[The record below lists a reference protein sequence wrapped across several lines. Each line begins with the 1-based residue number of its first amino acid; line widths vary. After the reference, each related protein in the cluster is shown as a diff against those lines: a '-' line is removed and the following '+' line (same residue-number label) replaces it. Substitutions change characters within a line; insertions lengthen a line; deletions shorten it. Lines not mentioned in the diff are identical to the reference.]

1 MARFDIV
8 VGVTTMLKK
17 AAGEVS
23 AFAGKASQDIAKIGK
38 SMSSAAGTAA
48 LASFAGLSLAL
59 AGSAVAAVRFENE
72 FANVK
77 KTMSDVQDP
86 VVFKSIQD
94 DLVKLSTQIP
104 IFAGELAQIA
114 TVGGQ
119 LGIGADDITQFTEV
133 VAKLGGAT
141 NMSSEQAATGMAR
154 FLNVTN
160 EQMDTIGKYASVL
173 VELGNN
179 TAATE
184 GEILLLAQNFGA
196 TGEITGL
203 ATEEILAF
211 SAAMRETGQQ
221 SQAGATALGK
231 LFLNLSDAAK
241 IGGKEMAVF
250 AQVAGQDVHQFRRL
264 IETDIGSAA
273 QIFLGGLNR
282 MTADGRSTTATL
294 EELGLGTIRVQRALL
309 SLANNEEGLAEARQ
323 RANKEAITQNAL
335 NEEAAQKFDTVAM
348 QMQQFKST
356 MGAAAITLGQTLMPL
371 LHALVKILVVVADV
385 LFGLAQF
392 FEDFPI
398 VLYATMAALGI
409 LSTVHLRNVA
419 KETSML
425 LKLGGKLKNLFLGIA
440 SIGGIVTV
448 AVGAMALAYK
458 KYRDDVK
465 HANEVTAE
473 AGNIMSE
480 LKVNLEKGF
489 QAEPITEN
497 QWESFLMNLPD
508 ATRKALLKG
517 VEEGLMGRETFD
529 AITKAAPMMSEQF
542 SKEFENLLDID
553 EGFFTGERSAVGKRI
568 QIDNIIKEIEGAG
581 LGGDNELGPLVDT
594 LTQYRSVVGAVVGEQ
609 KELKE
614 ELEEILRVQFGIF
627 QSVEAEYTLRDKDI
641 SKALNEHFEGVAKI
655 DRRSASLMRTEAG
668 RLKLARELASG
679 PNGIQKF
686 KDILGDVVDD
696 AEDLGEEFEA
706 VETNLDS
713 LLRIV
718 NDFRTQIDNLFAP
731 TEAQFKAGMNE
742 RELMKAHKEHADL
755 HKEQSDLTQEELD
768 LAQEKIDLA
777 NKELAT
783 AEEKLEIQELENE
796 ALEIEK
802 KIREGNAISADDFL
816 KKEKLKKELARVNAA
831 IAQGSLEF
839 PEKERQY
846 IQDQIDA
853 IDEKALTQ
861 KDADDKRKKAQE
873 IIATVEERRQE
884 RLAAIDTRR
893 LEIQERLAEIPDEIY
908 AKHYDIHKLQR
919 DGVNAQ
925 LDMIQAQADFNT
937 LKETELRMTAELL
950 GLNMAQIDGMMT
962 LMNHAR
968 VESGPMGQSYLS
980 KLLQNLP
987 ILQML
992 LGYTQTNSATG
1003 PQMEELYDAFKSSGS
1018 SFGNMK
1024 PVYRH
1029 MGGNFKPG
1037 QNYVVGEY
1045 GPEMMKAFPGGGGM
1059 ITPMGNRGG
1068 GDTINHV
1075 TLNVTGLPSDPI
1087 AARRTAQLIQK
1098 ELNKLK
1104 SDGRSGIVR

>member
-250 AQVAGQDVHQFRRL
+250 AQVAGQDVNEFRRL

-273 QIFLGGLNR
+273 QIFLSGLNK
-282 MTADGRSTTATL
+282 MNAEGRSTTATL
-294 EELGLGTIRVQRALL
+294 EDLGLGTIRVQRALL

-323 RANKEAITQNAL
+323 RANAEAITQNAL
-335 NEEAAQKFDTVAM
+335 NEEAAEKFDTVAM
-348 QMQQFKST
+348 RMQQFKST

-371 LHALVKILVVVADV
+371 LKGLAGLLVKVADAMY
-385 LFGLAQF
+385 GLAQLF
-392 FEDFPI
+392 ADMPA
-398 VLYATMAALGI
+398 VLWTLMAALGA
-409 LSTVHLRNVA
+409 LSGIYLV
-419 KETSML
+419 
-425 LKLGGKLKNLFLGIA
+425 KLGAEASATLSILKKLLVFMTTTGAILTVIA
-440 SIGGIVTV
+440 GALI
-448 AVGAMALAYK
+448 AVGSAYK
-458 KYRDDVK
+458 KYKDDVK
-465 HANEVTAE
+465 GVAE
-473 AGNIMSE
+473 TSD
-480 LKVNLEKGF
+480 LVNDTLEKLNSTLGRGF
-489 QAEPITEN
+489 EAKPIDKDT
-497 QWESFLMNLPD
+497 WESFLSNLPE
-508 ATRKALLKG
+508 ATREALLKG
-517 VEEGLMGRETFD
+517 VEQGLLGPETFD
-529 AITKAAPMMSEQF
+529 ALVALGPELSDEIMTA
-542 SKEFENLLDID
+542 FENATLETGFLGGAEAENLTKLIEKLEGMELPPALDGVLEIIKD
-553 EGFFTGERSAVGKRI
+553 LQKGVSDQGFFDQFLVDEDLEEKRAQLDAIFSILTGARDREANVMS
-568 QIDNIIKEIEGAG
+568 QIKADLREI
-581 LGGDNELGPLVDT
+581 LGGEAFRSREIQRQLETKEGTLALLKSMVNKYPQLNKYIKGSVD
-594 LTQYRSVVGAVVGEQ
+594 
-609 KELKE
+609 
-614 ELEEILRVQFGIF
+614 
-627 QSVEAEYTLRDKDI
+627 
-641 SKALNEHFEGVAKI
+641 
-655 DRRSASLMRTEAG
+655 EAG
-668 RLKLARELASG
+668 
-679 PNGIQKF
+679 
-686 KDILGDVVDD
+686 
-696 AEDLGEEFEA
+696 DLGEEFEA
-706 VETNLDS
+706 VESNLDS

-731 TEAQFKAGMNE
+731 TEAQFKAGMTE
-742 RELMKAHKEHADL
+742 RELVKAHKEHADL

-777 NKELAT
+777 KKDLRT
-783 AEEKLEIQELENE
+783 QEEKLEMQELENE

-802 KIREGNAISADDFL
+802 KIRDGLALSANDQL
-816 KKEKLKKELARVNAA
+816 RKEKLKKELARVNAA
-831 IAQGSLEF
+831 AAQGSLEF
-839 PEKERQY
+839 ADLEKKA
-846 IQDQIDA
+846 IQEQIDE
-853 IDEKALTQ
+853 IDGKALTQ
-861 KDADDKRKKAQE
+861 ADADAKRKKAAE
-873 IIATVEERRQE
+873 ILATAEERRLD
-884 RLAAIDTRR
+884 RLADIDERR

-908 AKHYDIHKLQR
+908 AKHYDIHKLQK
-919 DGVNAQ
+919 DSINAQ

-950 GLNMAQIDGMMT
+950 GLNMSMIDGQMT

-968 VESGPMGQSYLS
+968 VESGPMGQSYLN
-980 KLLQNLP
+980 KLLTNLP

-992 LGYTQTNSATG
+992 LGYNSTNSATG
-1003 PQMEELYDAFKSSGS
+1003 PQMEELYDAWKYSGS

-1024 PVYRH
+1024 PTYKH
-1029 MGGNFKPG
+1029 AGGAFKG
-1037 QNYVVGEY
+1037 GKNYIVGEY
-1045 GPEMMKAFPGGGGM
+1045 GPERLKAFPGGGGM
-1059 ITPMGNRGG
+1059 ITSMGYGPNSGSG
-1068 GDTINHV
+1068 QTINHV